1 MYDARGGPLRPACKL
16 GWDCHLHHDLAL
28 LLVEGVS
35 SMWSRQIQTGGGP
48 SFMGFP
54 LNSRSARAARR
65 SDFALDQRS
74 RATSLSPS
82 RQFLRVTDNDF
93 LAAFRAIASFGRR
106 HRRRGVRARRRAR
119 LCPSTPSISMV
130 PRRTTWTSSASSV
143 ASSTT
148 RASTRPWSCRARA
161 RTKSVGRA
169 SPRSA
174 RPTAQSNARSVAR
187 TRRAPSIRTA
197 ASSPR
202 CG

>member
-54 LNSRSARAARR
+54 LNSRGARAARR

-106 HRRRGVRARRRAR
+106 QGEALARVRRA
-119 LCPSTPSISMV
+119 
-130 PRRTTWTSSASSV
+130 
-143 ASSTT
+143 
-148 RASTRPWSCRARA
+148 
-161 RTKSVGRA
+161 
-169 SPRSA
+169 
-174 RPTAQSNARSVAR
+174 
-187 TRRAPSIRTA
+187 
-197 ASSPR
+197 
-202 CG
+202 